1 MLYSKKKKNSQTPL
15 EQKHSYLTYK
25 LSTQMI
31 AKFHIRS
38 MSFFHFP
45 GNISPLCKKA
55 KNHQISNKT
64 KQKT

>member
-1 MLYSKKKKNSQTPL
+1 MLYSKKKEKNSQTTL
-15 EQKHSYLTYK
+15 EQNLTYK

-31 AKFHIRS
+31 AKFHTRS
-38 MSFFHFP
+38 MYFFHFP
-45 GNISPLCKKA
+45 GNISPLYKKA